1 MRKYSELGDQ
11 YALVGDLEQSLQLQD
26 EQKIQRFACA
36 CCRLIWAMLPPIA
49 QEALSLGE
57 DYSKG
62 LVSPKRLEE
71 GRVKL
76 WQFLGKD
83 SCDFSSSKVNATR
96 AVICCLFEN
105 IDLELAHEHVCAVMD
120 FCNDVESRESEQFEL
135 LLKIFSDKPR
145 TES

>member
-1 MRKYSELGDQ
+1 
-11 YALVGDLEQSLQLQD
+11 
-26 EQKIQRFACA
+26 
-36 CCRLIWAMLPPIA
+36 LPPIA

-57 DYSKG
+57 DFSKG
-62 LVSPKRLEE
+62 LVSTKRLEE
-71 GRVKL
+71 ERVKL

-83 SCDFSSSKVNATR
+83 SCDFSSPKVNATR
-96 AVICCLFEN
+96 GVICCLFEN
-105 IDLELAHEHVCAVMD
+105 TDLEQAHEHVCAVMD